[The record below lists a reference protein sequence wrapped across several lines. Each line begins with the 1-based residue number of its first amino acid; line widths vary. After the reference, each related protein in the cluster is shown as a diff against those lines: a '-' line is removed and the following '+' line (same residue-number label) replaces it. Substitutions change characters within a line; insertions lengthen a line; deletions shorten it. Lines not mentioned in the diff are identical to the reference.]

1 MVRPEL
7 RSVSRCPGLETS
19 PRVGA
24 LVVLPAVCWVDYS
37 AWVLSFRTPSLRRY
51 GPRSPVHYRL
61 RQVRSGGLLRV
72 PTLDEVDKL
81 SPADD
86 CTTRRNRLM
95 ANIPAE
101 ILRAVAANGERH
113 GVLPD
118 TARCMHLVR
127 LGESQCRGVIAQRS
141 AQQG

>member
-1 MVRPEL
+1 
-7 RSVSRCPGLETS
+7 
-19 PRVGA
+19 
-24 LVVLPAVCWVDYS
+24 
-37 AWVLSFRTPSLRRY
+37 
-51 GPRSPVHYRL
+51 
-61 RQVRSGGLLRV
+61 
-72 PTLDEVDKL
+72 
-81 SPADD
+81 
-86 CTTRRNRLM
+86 M

-113 GVLPD
+113 GLLPG

>member
-7 RSVSRCPGLETS
+7 RSVSRCPGLKTS

-24 LVVLPAVCWVDYS
+24 LVVLPAVRWVDCS
-37 AWVLSFRTPSLRRY
+37 ACVLSCRTPSLRRY
-51 GPRSPVHYRL
+51 GPRSPVLYRL
-61 RQVRSGGLLRV
+61 RPVRSGALMT
-72 PTLDEVDKL
+72 PDELDTL

-95 ANIPAE
+95 ANILAE

-113 GVLPD
+113 GFLPV

-127 LGESQCRGVIAQRS
+127 LGETQSRGIIAQRS